1 MRFEE
6 HMDFMKSRN
15 QHTKR
20 TPVLDVIVVVAVWLI
35 ALALVYSVIIK
46 LRLK

>member
-1 MRFEE
+1 MRFDEY
-6 HMDFMKSRN
+6 MDYMKSRN
-15 QHTKR
+15 QHTKK
-20 TPVLDVIVVVAVWLI
+20 TPVLDVVVIVAMWLI

>member
-1 MRFEE
+1 MRVEE
-6 HMDFMKSRN
+6 YMNLMKSRN
-15 QHTKR
+15 QHTKG
-20 TPVLDVIVVVAVWLI
+20 TPVLDVIVIVAAWLI

>member
-1 MRFEE
+1 MKFEE
-6 HMDFMKSRN
+6 YMDYMKSKN

-20 TPVLDVIVVVAVWLI
+20 TTVLDVIVIVVAWLI
-35 ALALVYSVIIK
+35 ALALVYTVIIK

>member
-6 HMDFMKSRN
+6 YMDYMKSRN

-20 TPVLDVIVVVAVWLI
+20 TPLLDVIVIVAAWLI

-46 LRLK
+46 LRHK

>member
-6 HMDFMKSRN
+6 YMDHMKSRN
-15 QHTKR
+15 QDTKR
-20 TPVLDVIVVVAVWLI
+20 TPVLDVIVIVAVWLV